1 MRKFTLPKVLF
12 PWAMSLMLSLGATAV
27 LITAFNLPDLSMTS
41 LFWHAVLFSGCFSL
55 AMTRKARWWIP
66 VLLEL
71 GFLLLLLQMSQRL
84 GNPLLSSIEALVHQI
99 SVVYNRTYYW
109 GVIHWSPTPP
119 TASVVPALLLV
130 MGLISLVVAQT
141 VCHRNRSGIA
151 VILSGLPLL
160 LCMVARNTVPDSWC
174 VWLLFAGLGLLILT
188 GSTRRMN
195 REAGQRLTA
204 IVLIPTI
211 LATTVLF
218 WIIPSSGYTANGL
231 SSEIVTWIQ
240 SLPIWSASSQG
251 GNYFTG
257 DAAMAEVKLAEL
269 DRRMDSPSVAM
280 TVYTTR
286 SGRLYLRG
294 RSYDQY
300 DGKTWTA
307 TVDGSGKDP
316 GWAPP
321 QDGYL
326 YTVTITMEKP
336 RDLLYFPGVPGVD
349 LDQKTFMKGY
359 LPNHEKLTE
368 YTFQYGVSQEHT
380 SGMNDPGWTALP
392 TATRLRA
399 TELLS
404 TVLQNVDTDDTPA
417 AVAAIEAYVE
427 SCADYSYV
435 PSRMPQ
441 SEPDFAM
448 WFLEDAAYGYCVH
461 YATAA
466 TVLLRAAGIP
476 ARYVTGY
483 CLDVV
488 SRQSTDVW
496 ERYAHAWVEYFLP
509 GTGWT
514 ILDATKG
521 SPEPEPLPT
530 EPPETTAPPATSAP
544 TEPSV
549 ETSPEVTPSEASPTE
564 ATGATQR
571 PTQITTRPGAQVPT
585 GGTPDWVKTAICW
598 LFLIAGII
606 IALIGQ
612 YRLRILVRRRFL
624 SRGDPNRQALSRYQ
638 LIRLRSRLLRKPIPE
653 RMTELAEKAKYS
665 RHILTPAELQEMDV
679 QLDTLAGKLT
689 KNSRI
694 LRFLWAME

>member
-1 MRKFTLPKVLF
+1 
-12 PWAMSLMLSLGATAV
+12 MLSLGATAV

-55 AMTRKARWWIP
+55 AMTRKSRWWIP

-326 YTVTITMEKP
+326 YTVKITMEKP

-349 LDQKTFMKGY
+349 LEQKSFMKGY
-359 LPNHEKLTE
+359 LPNHDKVTG
-368 YTFQYGVSQEHT
+368 YTFLYGVSQEHT

-399 TELLS
+399 SELLS
-404 TVLQNVDTDDTPA
+404 TILQNVDADDTPA

-598 LFLIAGII
+598 LLLIAGII

-612 YRLRILVRRRFL
+612 YRLRILARRRFL
-624 SRGDPNRQALSRYQ
+624 SRGDPNRQALNRYR
-638 LIRLRSRLLRKPIPE
+638 LIWLRSRLLRKPIPE